1 MLSIPN
7 DYFDRAEPIE
17 APDDVRIGVEG
28 ITSIRRTVKDEGVV
42 FQAGRNLPVLINDN
56 ITPVGF
62 LSIDFFIEGLLA
74 KTKQDSDAAY
84 LLVETKNPPEQGL
97 NKLTATM
104 FRSRQEL
111 ASPKRALIVA
121 LAVRFIQDLN
131 NLDFANTADAMK
143 KLQACENTKSQ
154 LALLIA
160 TQHQLESRVKEVLE
174 EANLQVAS

>member
-56 ITPVGF
+56 IT
-62 LSIDFFIEGLLA
+62 
-74 KTKQDSDAAY
+74 
-84 LLVETKNPPEQGL
+84 LVETKNPPEQGL